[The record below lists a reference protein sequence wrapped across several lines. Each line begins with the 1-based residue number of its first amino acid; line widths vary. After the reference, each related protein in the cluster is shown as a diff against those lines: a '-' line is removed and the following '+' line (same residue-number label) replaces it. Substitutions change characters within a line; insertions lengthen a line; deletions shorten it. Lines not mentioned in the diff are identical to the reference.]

1 VSGPSQPA
9 SIPQEM
15 LLRTTRMQAV
25 FSVRSERMLIE
36 PIDCNP
42 LHGWFW
48 AWRSM
53 RRSGAKSILVR
64 SGRVPCGDR
73 LREYRFARVTGQNRA
88 RGAIRQLGLHGASS
102 NG

>member
-1 VSGPSQPA
+1 
-9 SIPQEM
+9 M

-42 LHGWFW
+42 LLGWFW

-64 SGRVPCGDR
+64 SGIIPCGDR
-73 LREYRFARVTGQNRA
+73 LRECRFARVTDQNRA
-88 RGAIRQLGLHGASS
+88 RGAIRQLGLLGASS